1 MKKLFYS
8 ATSIILSAILVA
20 GCLFTA
26 LAEADFDMDLG
37 EYVDCGDIVFV
48 NQSGEKIAATDEFCN
63 VIFNGE
69 RVVGQPATLT
79 VEYGDGTNAYEFLGW
94 YDGDTCISK
103 NEVLEYTYG
112 DYGDI
117 SPVILSKNVLT
128 HGGSF
133 ESITKEGSVRVEI
146 TDTESYY
153 YKNGEN
159 YFLVKE
165 GPAPT
170 GNLWGIYS
178 NFAYP
183 QYEKIGEE
191 YVAIEN
197 PVAGAYCGDSWGYV
211 NAVTGDYSHT
221 YYSDYDNDPT
231 AKETV
236 IVKPH
241 SGNTMLATN
250 SYWRH
255 NIKELTG
262 LKKNTDYVLS
272 VWIYTQNDT
281 SCLSWSAVTSNYD
294 GLKTGASAAHLDS
307 CEVLGL
313 AGFTAN
319 YGEWTQLKIPFNS
332 GENEVAYFHI
342 GNTIGKISGGKEGMN
357 FIDDLTVCE
366 ADAVGFVGTKELI
379 ETETITASG
388 AVEYNDFNAELNFSG
403 ASLKFSANCK
413 GTVKLNYTAI
423 PNAGYSLR
431 FKILVDG
438 AEKEDYILKDVLS
451 GSIILAT
458 DLPEGEHTFEI
469 VRATENYM
477 GKVII
482 TEISFDGE
490 YLAPPEKEKLSFDFY
505 GDSLTAGY
513 GTTYFSLDDV
523 SDWSYYEDGTK
534 SYAYL
539 TSKALNASPNIF
551 AYSGIGIA
559 VGSDPD
565 GGGSTIL
572 DIYPNVPKNTK
583 SDIVVIYL
591 GTNDIGKYKNL
602 GLTLDDVITIFSD
615 FIKTVRT
622 DYTKA
627 KIVMLHYS
635 KTESII
641 LPAVEQA
648 KTDGVTELYTLEV
661 PCGTSGAVSHPN
673 IEEQA
678 ETAAVVT
685 EYLSTLVSEEMS
697 VPAELKGNSIRAVGN
712 QGLRFKYK
720 IDTDIINNGY
730 MGYTVKEIG
739 ALAIRTDYLN
749 GAELVKNGEY
759 TYNKL
764 RLPVAGIFYNA
775 ENNVNMI
782 NDEGIVSALLFN
794 IGYNKTNKTTT
805 YEAYKYLFT
814 VRTYMI
820 LESDGEEITVYG
832 DHDDAAVFNVM
843 KTILNSDKTDD
854 QTLSDKNAVKTLLN
868 LPTEDATGITIQDAY
883 DAWISSKETAN

>member
-1 MKKLFYS
+1 MKKTLYS
-8 ATSIILSAILVA
+8 ITSLVLSIILMSS
-20 GCLFTA
+20 CFFTA
-26 LAEADFDMDLG
+26 FAATDFDMDLG
-37 EYVDCGDIVFV
+37 EYVDCGDPVFV
-48 NQSGEKIAATDEFCN
+48 NPQGEVLSAKDEFCN
-63 VIFNGE
+63 IVFEGSRIIGE
-69 RVVGQPATLT
+69 PASLT
-79 VEYGDGTNAYEFLGW
+79 VQYGDGTNAYEFLGW
-94 YDGDTCISK
+94 YDGEERISE

-112 DYGDI
+112 DYYDVY
-117 SPVILSKNVLT
+117 PKILSKNVLT
-128 HGGSF
+128 HGASF
-133 ESITKEGSVRVEI
+133 ESINKAGDVRVEI
-146 TDTESYY
+146 TETESYY
-153 YKNGEN
+153 YKNSGN

-170 GNLWGIYS
+170 ENLWGIYS

-183 QYEKIGEE
+183 QYKKIGED

-197 PVAGAYCGDSWGYV
+197 PVVGAYCGDSWGYV
-211 NAVTGDYSHT
+211 DAVIGEYSHT
-221 YYSDYDNDPT
+221 YYSDYDNDPN

-241 SGNTMLATN
+241 SGNTMLSTR

-262 LKKNTDYVLS
+262 LKKHTDYVLS
-272 VWIYTQNDT
+272 VWVYTQNDV
-281 SCLSWSAVTSNYD
+281 SCLSWAAVASNYE
-294 GLKTGASAAHLDS
+294 GLRTGNYNAHLDT
-307 CEVLGL
+307 CEVLGVT
-313 AGFTAN
+313 GFTAN
-319 YGEWTQLKIPFNS
+319 YGEWTQLKLPFNS
-332 GENEVAYFHI
+332 GEHEVAYFHI
-342 GNTIGKISGGKEGMN
+342 GNTLGKVSSGTEGIN

-366 ADAVGFVGTKELI
+366 ASDIGYVGTKELI
-379 ETETITASG
+379 ENETVTASG
-388 AVEYNDFNAELNFSG
+388 AVEYNDFNIELNYG
-403 ASLKFSANCK
+403 GTSLKFKANCE
-413 GTVKLNYTAI
+413 GTVKLNYNAI
-423 PNAGYSLR
+423 PKSGYSLR

-438 AEKEDYILKDVLS
+438 VEKEDYILKDVLS
-451 GSIILAT
+451 GSITLAT
-458 DLPEGEHTFEI
+458 DLNYGEHTFEI

-482 TEISFDGE
+482 TEIVFDGE

-539 TSKALNASPNIF
+539 ASKALNASPNIF
-551 AYSGIGIA
+551 AFSGIGIA

-572 DIYPNVPKNTK
+572 DRYANVPKNTN

-602 GLTLDDVITIFSD
+602 GLSLDEVITIFSD

-648 KTDGVTELYTLEV
+648 KTAGVNELYTLEV
-661 PCGTSGAVSHPN
+661 PCGASGAVSHPN

-685 EYLSTLVSEEMS
+685 PYLKELVSTPS
-697 VPAELKGNSIRAVGN
+697 VPAELKGNSIRSKGT
-712 QGLRFKYK
+712 QGLRFKYQF
-720 IDTDIINNGY
+720 DTDIIDNGY

-749 GAELVKNGEY
+749 GEELVKNKEY
-759 TYNKL
+759 SFNNKL
-764 RLPVAGIFYNA
+764 RAPVLGIFYNA

-782 NDEGIVSALLFN
+782 SDEGYATALLFN
-794 IGYNKTNKTTT
+794 IGYNKTKKTTT

-814 VRTYMI
+814 VRTYMV
-820 LESDGEEITVYG
+820 LESNGEEITVYG
-832 DHDDAAVFNVM
+832 DQDNAAVFDVM
-843 KTILNSDKTDD
+843 KAILESPKEDEQTKADKTSVNEILNSTKTDV
-854 QTLSDKNAVKTLLN
+854 N
-868 LPTEDATGITIQDAY
+868 GITVGAAY
-883 DAWISSKETAN
+883 NTWLSSK